1 MCGILFAYNSD
12 DPTIFIKQLKK
23 MKNRGSDDVNIIM
36 GDKFIAGASQLR
48 TSRNHIIQPLQHDNI
63 VILYDGMHDNDYV
76 HLITKYGPLRAAEYM
91 RSPFSY
97 VVFNTETTE
106 YYIARCHY
114 GSQPLYVQ
122 RPDNGTVQSMWVSS
136 EMKCLRRPEGVR
148 PGIIIT
154 KDEIFDFKELKHSE
168 HDRLRFALTASCE
181 RHLHVDVP
189 WAILLTRTAKSC
201 AMASLVTDSE
211 LDHANWLPIHTYSIR
226 MEKQTKHPFAVELYS
241 DYEYIYNSQDVIES
255 IRDVIYL
262 IESYDVELVRASIP
276 IYLICK
282 QMKKM
287 GIRVVLCSEHYRVI
301 EAVGIQCRSPYIDSN
316 VVKCLKETS
325 VEKEFK
331 EEVSTFDDC
340 SLSDIL
346 IRHAG
351 QVINNN
357 NDNKEKILYES
368 IFKEL
373 FGV

>member
-1 MCGILFAYNSD
+1 MCGILFAYNSE

-48 TSRNHIIQPLQHDNI
+48 TSRNHRIQPIQRDNML
-63 VILYDGMHDNDYV
+63 ILYDGMHDNDYV
-76 HLITKYGPLRAAEYM
+76 RLILKHGPLKAAEYM

-97 VVFNTETTE
+97 VVFNTETSE
-106 YYIARCHY
+106 YYVARCHH

-122 RPDNGTVQSMWVSS
+122 MDQSMWAST
-136 EMKCLRRPEGVR
+136 EMKCLKNPEVVK
-148 PGIIIT
+148 PGTIIT
-154 KDEIFDFKELKHSE
+154 NDEVFDFTEFKHSE
-168 HDRLRFALTASCE
+168 EERLRFALTASCE

-201 AMASLVTDSE
+201 AMASLITDSE

-226 MEKQTKHPFAVELYS
+226 MEEQNKHPFAFELYS
-241 DYEYIYNSQDVIES
+241 DYEYIYTPQDAIES

-262 IESYDVELVRASIP
+262 IESYDIKLVRESIP
-276 IYLICK
+276 IYLISK

-287 GIRVVLCSEHYRVI
+287 GIRVALCSEHYRII
-301 EAVGIQCRSPYIDSN
+301 EAQGIQCRNPYIDSD
-316 VVKCLKETS
+316 VVKCLQKTS
-325 VEKEFK
+325 IEEEFE

-340 SLSDIL
+340 RLGDIL
-346 IRHAG
+346 ISHAS
-351 QVINNN
+351 QVVNKTEE
-357 NDNKEKILYES
+357 NKEKILYES